1 MANHQGKRFV
11 AYAGNAKTLEQLTSR
26 YKDPIGNIGW
36 VKADG
41 HGRNVFVF
49 DHGVNL

>member
-1 MANHQGKRFV
+1 MANHQEKRFV
-11 AYAGNAKTLEQLTSR
+11 ACAGNAKALEQLTSPH
-26 YKDPIGNIGW
+26 KDPIGKIGW